1 MRGFK
6 MKLLVLQETDWIKRG
21 QHQHH
26 HLMDRM
32 GEVQYY
38 DFR

>member
-1 MRGFK
+1 MMRGFK

-26 HLMDRM
+26 HLM
-32 GEVQYY
+32 EYY